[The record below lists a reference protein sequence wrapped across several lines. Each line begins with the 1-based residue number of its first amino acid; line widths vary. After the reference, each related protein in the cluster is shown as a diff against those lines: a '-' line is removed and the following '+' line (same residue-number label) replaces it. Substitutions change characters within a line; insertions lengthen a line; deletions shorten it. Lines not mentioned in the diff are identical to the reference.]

1 MRMEIPSVRF
11 EELMALRESVFR
23 ICLGFCR
30 NASDAED
37 LTQDVYLKAF
47 RNLKGLKDP
56 DLKKPWL
63 YRIARNACLDHH
75 RSLAARRGR
84 ELSAAD
90 NGIARENPEAETE
103 RDEQVGRL
111 KEAVNSLPKRLKEI
125 FVLREY
131 GHLSYEEIART
142 AGVRRGTV
150 MSRLSRARR
159 AVLARFEELEHG
171 RR

>member
-1 MRMEIPSVRF
+1 
-11 EELMALRESVFR
+11 MAFKENVFR

-30 NASDAED
+30 NAADAED
-37 LTQDVYLKAF
+37 LTQDVYLKAY
-47 RNLKGLKDP
+47 RNLESLKDA

-75 RSLAARRGR
+75 RSLAARRSR
-84 ELSAAD
+84 ELSAARD
-90 NGIARENPEAETE
+90 GIAREDPEAEVE
-103 RDEQVGRL
+103 RDERVERL
-111 KEAVNSLPKRLKEI
+111 KEAVGSLPKRQKEI

-142 AGVRRGTV
+142 AGVRLGTV

-159 AVLARFEELEHG
+159 AVLIRFEEPKHG

>member
-1 MRMEIPSVRF
+1 
-11 EELMALRESVFR
+11 MAFKENVFR

-30 NASDAED
+30 NAADAED
-37 LTQDVYLKAF
+37 LTQDVYLKAY
-47 RNLKGLKDP
+47 RNLESLKDP

-63 YRIARNACLDHH
+63 YRIARNTCLDHH
-75 RSLAARRGR
+75 RSQEARRGR

-90 NGIARENPEAETE
+90 DGIARENPEAETE

-111 KEAVNSLPKRLKEI
+111 KEAVNSLPKRQKEV

-142 AGVRRGTV
+142 AGIRIGTV
-150 MSRLSRARR
+150 MSRLNRARR
-159 AVLARFEELEHG
+159 AVLVRFEEPEHA